1 MDNYGLISLLP
12 PLLAIILAW
21 WSKEVIIS
29 LFLGVFSGALI
40 LSNYNPIAGFVSTL
54 DNYMLGS
61 LADSW
66 NAGIIIFLLSM
77 GGMIGII
84 NKAGGVVAIGEYVAK
99 KAKTI
104 KNTLL
109 VTWSMGV
116 LIFFDDYANT
126 LIVGNTMRPITD
138 KMKVSRE
145 KLSFVV
151 DLTAAAVSSIV
162 PISTWI
168 AFEVGVIKDGF
179 QNLGIEQSA
188 YSTFVQSIP
197 YRFYSI
203 LALIF
208 ALIIIYT
215 MKDFGPMY
223 TAEHRARTTGE
234 TLRPGSTPM
243 VSKELEEVEKPEGAS
258 FNIFDAFFPILVV
271 IAVTIFGLWYN
282 GGGAASD
289 VSIQT
294 AFGDADASV
303 VLLWA
308 SFAGG
313 FTAGIL
319 ALVKGILNIS
329 KVVESWIDGA
339 KSMFIATMILILAWS
354 IGGITDDLGTA
365 DYLVGILEGNLPGFL
380 IPVLLFVI
388 SAFIAFT
395 IGSSWG
401 TVAIVMPLAIPLAYN
416 IASPMLPA
424 IGAVLTAAVMGDHCS
439 PISDTT
445 IMSSTASAVDHMDH
459 VTTQLPYALTVGA
472 VAALFG
478 FLPAGFGV
486 SPIFTLPIGV
496 IVLYLIVQVFG
507 KSVKEEKLDDVNMEH

>member
-1 MDNYGLISLLP
+1 MENYGIISLIP

-29 LFLGVFSGALI
+29 LFIGVFSGALI

-84 NKAGGVVAIGEYVAK
+84 NRAGGVLAIGEYVAK
-99 KAKTI
+99 KAKSI

-138 KMKVSRE
+138 NMNVSRE
-145 KLSFVV
+145 KLAFIV

-168 AFEVGVIKDGF
+168 AFEVGVINDGF
-179 QNLGIEQSA
+179 QSLGIEASA
-188 YSTFVQSIP
+188 YTTFVQTIP

-203 LALIF
+203 FALIF

-223 TAEHRARTTGE
+223 TAEHRARTTGQS
-234 TLRPGSTPM
+234 LRPGSTPM
-243 VSKELEEVEKPEGAS
+243 VSKELEEIEKPEGAS
-258 FNIFDAFFPILVV
+258 FTIFDAFIPIIVV
-271 IAVTIFGLWYN
+271 IFVTIFGLWYN
-282 GGGAASD
+282 GGGMAAD

-313 FTAGIL
+313 FTAGL
-319 ALVKGILNIS
+319 FALLKGILNIS
-329 KVVESWIDGA
+329 DVVDSWIDGA

-365 DYLVGILEGNLPGFL
+365 DFLVGLLEGNLPGFL
-380 IPVLLFVI
+380 IPVLLFAI

-416 IASPMLPA
+416 IGSPMLPA

-445 IMSSTASAVDHMDH
+445 IMSSTASAVDHIDH
-459 VTTQLPYALTVGA
+459 VSTQLPYALTVAA
-472 VAALFG
+472 VAAVFG
-478 FLPAGFGV
+478 FLPAGFGI
-486 SPIFTLPIGV
+486 SPLITLPIGIIALYI
-496 IVLYLIVQVFG
+496 IVKVFG
-507 KSVKEEKLDDVNMEH
+507 KSVKEEKLEEVSMEH

>member
-1 MDNYGLISLLP
+1 MENYGIISLIP

-40 LSNYNPIAGFVSTL
+40 LSNYNPIAGFAATL
-54 DNYMLGS
+54 DKYMLGS

-84 NKAGGVVAIGEYVAK
+84 NRAGGVVAIGEYVAR
-99 KAKTI
+99 KAKSI

-138 KMKVSRE
+138 KMNVSRE

-179 QNLGIEQSA
+179 DKLGIEASA
-188 YSTFVQSIP
+188 YTTFVKTIP
-197 YRFYSI
+197 YRYYS
-203 LALIF
+203 IF
-208 ALIIIYT
+208 ALLFALIVIYL

-223 TAEHRARTTGE
+223 KAEHRARTTGE

-243 VSKELEEVEKPEGAS
+243 VSKELEEIDKPEGPS
-258 FNIFDAFFPILVV
+258 FSIFDAFSPIVVV
-271 IAVTIFGLWYN
+271 IVVTLFGLWYN
-282 GGGAASD
+282 GGGASPD

-313 FTAGIL
+313 FVAGL
-319 ALVKGILNIS
+319 NALLKGILDIS
-329 KVVESWIDGA
+329 DVVESWIDGA

-354 IGGITDDLGTA
+354 IGSITDDLGTA
-365 DYLVGILEGNLPGFL
+365 DFLVGILEGNLPGFL
-380 IPVLLFVI
+380 IPVILFII
-388 SAFIAFT
+388 SGFIAFT

-416 IASPMLPA
+416 IASPMLPT

-445 IMSSTASAVDHMDH
+445 IMSSTASAVDHIDH
-459 VTTQLPYALTVGA
+459 VSTQLPYALTVAA

-478 FLPAGFGV
+478 FLPAGLGI
-486 SPIFTLPIGV
+486 SPLISLPVGV
-496 IVLYLIVQVFG
+496 IVLYLIVNIFG
-507 KSVKEEKLDDVNMEH
+507 KSVKEAKLEDVEMEH

>member
-1 MDNYGLISLLP
+1 MENYGIISLIP
-12 PLLAIILAW
+12 PLLAIMLAW
-21 WSKEVIIS
+21 WSKEVIVS
-29 LFLGVFSGALI
+29 LFIGVFSGALI
-40 LSNYNPIAGFVSTL
+40 LSNYNPIAAFASTL
-54 DNYMLGS
+54 DEYMLGS

-99 KAKTI
+99 KAKSI

-109 VTWSMGV
+109 ATWSMGV

-145 KLSFVV
+145 KLSFIV

-179 QNLGIEQSA
+179 DKLGIEDSA
-188 YSTFVQSIP
+188 YTTFVKTIP
-197 YRFYSI
+197 YRYYSI
-203 LALIF
+203 FALLF
-208 ALIIIYT
+208 ALIIIYL

-234 TLRPGSTPM
+234 VLRPGSTPM
-243 VSKELEEVEKPEGAS
+243 VSKELEEIEKPDGPS
-258 FNIFDAFFPILVV
+258 FSIGDAFTPILVV
-271 IAVTIFGLWYN
+271 IVVTLFGLWYN
-282 GGGAASD
+282 GGGASPD

-294 AFGDADASV
+294 AFGEADASV

-313 FTAGIL
+313 FVAGIN
-319 ALVKGILNIS
+319 ALIKGILDIS
-329 KVVESWIDGA
+329 DVVESWIDGA

-354 IGGITDDLGTA
+354 IGSITDDLGTA
-365 DYLVGILEGNLPGFL
+365 NFLVGILEGNLPGFL
-380 IPVLLFVI
+380 IPVLLFII

-416 IASPMLPA
+416 IAAPMLPA

-445 IMSSTASAVDHMDH
+445 IMSSTASAVDHIDH
-459 VTTQLPYALTVGA
+459 VSTQLPYALTVAA

-478 FLPAGFGV
+478 FLPAGFGI
-486 SPIFTLPIGV
+486 SPLISLPVGI
-496 IVLYLIVQVFG
+496 IVLYIIVNVFG
-507 KSVKEEKLDDVNMEH
+507 KSVKEVKLEKVEMEH

>member
-1 MDNYGLISLLP
+1 MDNYGLISLIP
-12 PLLAIILAW
+12 PLLAIFLAW
-21 WSKEVIIS
+21 WSKEVLIS

-40 LSNYNPIAGFVSTL
+40 LTGYNPVTGFINTL
-54 DNYMLGS
+54 DNYMLAS

-84 NKAGGVVAIGEYVAK
+84 NRAGGVIAIGEYVAK
-99 KAKTI
+99 KAKSV

-138 KMKVSRE
+138 NMNVSRE

-151 DLTAAAVSSIV
+151 DLTAASVSSIV

-179 QNLGIEQSA
+179 QSLGIEANA
-188 YSTFVQSIP
+188 YTTFIQTIP

-203 LALIF
+203 FALVF

-223 TAEHRARTTGE
+223 KAEHRARTTGQS
-234 TLRPGSTPM
+234 LREGSTPM
-243 VSKELEEVEKPEGAS
+243 VSKELEEIEKPEGAS
-258 FNIFDAFFPILVV
+258 FSIIDAFLPILVV
-271 IAVTIFGLWYN
+271 IVVTLIGLWYN
-282 GGGAASD
+282 GGGSAQE

-308 SFAGG
+308 SFAGS
-313 FTAGIL
+313 FTA
-319 ALVKGILNIS
+319 ALIAIFKRILNIS
-329 KVVESWIDGA
+329 NIVDSWIDGA

-365 DYLVGILEGNLPGFL
+365 DFLVGILEGNLPGFL
-380 IPVLLFVI
+380 IPVLLFLI

-401 TVAIVMPLAIPLAYN
+401 TVAIVMPLAIPLAFN
-416 IASPMLPA
+416 ISAPMLPA

-445 IMSSTASAVDHMDH
+445 IMSSTASAVDHIDH
-459 VTTQLPYALTVGA
+459 VSTQLPYALTVAA
-472 VAALFG
+472 VAAAVG
-478 FLPAGFGV
+478 FLPAGLGLSPLIILPVGV
-486 SPIFTLPIGV
+486 LI
-496 IVLYLIVQVFG
+496 LYLIVKIFG
-507 KSVKEEKLDDVNMEH
+507 KSVKAEEI